1 MRKTGFTSAEAAL
14 EYAEGYQDGLK
25 SAASTKL
32 AHAIEDRDALFAGNT
47 SLNKRVAA
55 LQAENKALREALEPF
70 AFLAKYIDAR
80 SHQKPDYEIAS
91 VSMRNLRS
99 ARAALHKEKAQ

>member
-1 MRKTGFTSAEAAL
+1 MSDLEKRLEAA
-14 EYAEGYQDGLK
+14 ET
-25 SAASTKL
+25 AARIFHGKL
-32 AHAIEDRDALFAGNT
+32 ISYDE
-47 SLNKRVAA
+47 KIIA
-55 LQAENKALREALEPF
+55 LQAENKALREALQPF

-91 VSMRNLRS
+91 VTMRNLRS